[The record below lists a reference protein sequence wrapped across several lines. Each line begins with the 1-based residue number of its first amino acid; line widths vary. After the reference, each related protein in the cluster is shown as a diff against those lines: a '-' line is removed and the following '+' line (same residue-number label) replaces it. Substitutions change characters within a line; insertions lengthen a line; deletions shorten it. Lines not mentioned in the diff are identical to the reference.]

1 MKNNENIEEFKDI
14 NKKKITLFEEPLEYI
29 DFEEIETL
37 TNKINQIIINPNSN
51 ESNEAQQSFFLQEN
65 KSNFPYYIGSFK
77 SSLNKLLG
85 NDKNKDIKELYEL
98 VLKEIKKVYYGYTH
112 VEQRM
117 YIRMNQF
124 IKFKDE
130 ENNTPLQIISKLKEI
145 SETLIETNKFVGVY
159 LHKNFEYLKEIF
171 KKIDE
176 RFYLKTGVKSVS
188 LYFLLNIFDLPNN
201 ELAYILMFKII
212 DEVSCILR
220 YITDNLN
227 ESLKKENVKSNA
239 NNMDNIVNN
248 SNNKKENNQSS
259 LLEDQSGNS
268 TLLVEGI
275 NKLKNQ
281 YIKKIN
287 ESLNKLDEYNINR
300 AKYYN
305 NYLYTRGNF
314 DIDTN
319 RYLNELNPLDDIGEE
334 YLQINTLMD
343 EELIIRKFLE
353 KSLINEFL
361 DFFETQLPSS
371 HKWNKRLIYLHSFQC
386 NSISIIVI
394 YSFYN
399 YYQGFL
405 EASIFFIG
413 KLIGKLFFNYLIK
426 KQNRMKSLLLI
437 SNLILVISLLV
448 LIINNPESNY
458 IWLNCIFKFLIG
470 VSYCKNIETR
480 FILNYIPKLLI
491 KRNVKKYFRIKYI
504 SIASGFLLASIF
516 SYFPSNIINKI
527 KIDVIFACLI
537 SFIILLVN
545 FFLFKEPKLDD
556 IVNIEMSEIVDKKK
570 VEGKDIEEEKKI
582 NDSSIED
589 KLNTSDTITNISYGK
604 AKIISVKERNK
615 VKLLESSLKLGA
627 GKGKYE
633 GTNHIFS
640 IIQDLIN
647 KENLNC
653 SSYTNISMSGHMIF
667 LPFLYIIFSI
677 TIFYNPLI
685 NSAKNSDN
693 LENISDFKKK
703 IWIFSVSYL
712 LFYFSLKFKFK
723 FVLFKKQL
731 SQINFILILLII
743 WQFLFVLL
751 FIILHQNFFPASLI
765 SFDNYF
771 YILFNSII
779 LLFSLIIEKIVYKI
793 MIREIPLEANIC
805 GINIDNFLDIY
816 ESFIKAFI
824 FAIFFIIDYFNNI
837 LNYYDFIYL
846 IGIVALLLIGLI
858 VFIIFNYR
866 RKQFSLI
873 KIINKVTYE
882 SF

>member
-117 YIRMNQF
+117 YSKMNQF

-145 SETLIETNKFVGVY
+145 NETLKETNKFVGVY

-176 RFYLKTGVKSVS
+176 RLYLKTGVKSVS

-248 SNNKKENNQSS
+248 NNNKKENNQSS

-314 DIDTN
+314 EIDTN
-319 RYLNELNPLDDIGEE
+319 RYLNELGTLDDIGEE

-361 DFFETQLPSS
+361 DFFETQLPST

-386 NSISIIVI
+386 NTISIIVI

-413 KLIGKLFFNYLIK
+413 KY
-426 KQNRMKSLLLI
+426 
-437 SNLILVISLLV
+437 
-448 LIINNPESNY
+448 PESNY

-470 VSYCKNIETR
+470 VSYRKNIETR

-491 KRNVKKYFRIKYI
+491 KRNVKKYFRIKYM

-556 IVNIEMSEIVDKKK
+556 IVNIEMSEIADKKK

-667 LPFLYIIFSI
+667 LAFLYIIFSI

-723 FVLFKKQL
+723 FVLFKKKL

-743 WQFLFVLL
+743 WQILFVLL
-751 FIILHQNFFPASLI
+751 FIILHPNFFPASPI

-837 LNYYDFIYL
+837 INYYDFIYL

-866 RKQFSLI
+866 RKHFSLI

>member
-1 MKNNENIEEFKDI
+1 M
-14 NKKKITLFEEPLEYI
+14 
-29 DFEEIETL
+29 
-37 TNKINQIIINPNSN
+37 
-51 ESNEAQQSFFLQEN
+51 
-65 KSNFPYYIGSFK
+65 
-77 SSLNKLLG
+77 
-85 NDKNKDIKELYEL
+85 

-117 YIRMNQF
+117 YNKMNQF

-176 RFYLKTGVKSVS
+176 RLYLKTGVKSVS

-248 SNNKKENNQSS
+248 NNNKKENNQSS

-287 ESLNKLDEYNINR
+287 ELLNKLDEYNINR

-314 DIDTN
+314 EIDTN
-319 RYLNELNPLDDIGEE
+319 RYLNKLGPLDDIGEE
-334 YLQINTLMD
+334 YLQINTIMD

-386 NSISIIVI
+386 NTISIIVI

-413 KLIGKLFFNYLIK
+413 KLIGKFFFNYLIK
-426 KQNRMKSLLLI
+426 KQNRMKCLLLI
-437 SNLILVISLLV
+437 SNLMLVISLLV
-448 LIINNPESNY
+448 LILNNPESNY

-470 VSYCKNIETR
+470 ISYCKNIETR

-491 KRNVKKYFRIKYI
+491 KRNVKKYFRIKYK

-570 VEGKDIEEEKKI
+570 IEGKDIEEEKKI
-582 NDSSIED
+582 NDSIIED

-667 LPFLYIIFSI
+667 LAFLYIIFSI

-712 LFYFSLKFKFK
+712 LFYFSLKFKF
-723 FVLFKKQL
+723 VLFKKKL
-731 SQINFILILLII
+731 SQINFILLLLII
-743 WQFLFVLL
+743 WQILFVFLFILL
-751 FIILHQNFFPASLI
+751 HPNFFSASPI

-837 LNYYDFIYL
+837 INYYDFIYL